1 MGYSRE
7 DCIKLVMLAD
17 ENGIVLYKNVKE
29 TFPTSSSAFLY
40 DWIGD
45 SFNNKDLM
53 DTRFLTGQVTNPMLF
68 WLDCPMDYRDGYEF
82 KPDDKFQ
89 LSVLGTDLRYE
100 VKKEEEQAKISL
112 ETLRW
117 AKFSTLLA
125 LIGILLAIWQLL
137 KG

>member
-53 DTRFLTGQVTNPMLF
+53 DTRFLTGQVTNPML
-68 WLDCPMDYRDGYEF
+68 LSDGL
-82 KPDDKFQ
+82 Q
-89 LSVLGTDLRYE
+89 RRL
-100 VKKEEEQAKISL
+100 
-112 ETLRW
+112 
-117 AKFSTLLA
+117 
-125 LIGILLAIWQLL
+125 
-137 KG
+137 